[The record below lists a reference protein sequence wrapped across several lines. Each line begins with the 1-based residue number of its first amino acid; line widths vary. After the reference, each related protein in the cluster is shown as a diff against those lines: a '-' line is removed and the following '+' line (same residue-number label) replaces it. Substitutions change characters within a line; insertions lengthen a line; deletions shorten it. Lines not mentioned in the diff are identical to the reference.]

1 MRLFAPV
8 LAFVDLETTG
18 TAAATDA
25 ITEIGI
31 VRVEAD
37 PEGIAIPRVTE
48 WSTLVN
54 PGVPIPP
61 EIQALTGI
69 TSAMVRDAP
78 SFSRVADEVSARTAG
93 ALFVAHNAR
102 FD

>member
-1 MRLFAPV
+1 MSLFAPV

-18 TAAATDA
+18 TGAATDA

-31 VRVEAD
+31 VRVEGD
-37 PEGIAIPRVTE
+37 TESGTHPQVTE

-69 TSAMVRDAP
+69 TNALVRDAP
-78 SFSRVADEVSARTAG
+78 TFAQVADEVVARTAG
-93 ALFVAHNAR
+93 AS
-102 FD
+102 